1 MYKRLNMFVVL
12 LFFITACTPPAE
24 STPTPQ
30 ATVEEAAPG
39 GIVVE
44 DQSIFWL
51 ELRETRYQFGLVI
64 PCWWRVDGMPAEG
77 DVSTMTLSNFDDA
90 FFKEYSKDGDW
101 IGGVPPQGVM
111 SMTITAAVTEPS
123 LSDADAYLRYVD
135 PATTEV
141 VASQSQNFGSNAYTV
156 LTLKNRQNPN
166 LAGLSVYITRLAP
179 DTILV
184 FNSYPPETIVSS
196 DFAAILT
203 SYART
208 ESIPVTFPDYAPQ
221 PALGDL
227 TCPF

>member
-1 MYKRLNMFVVL
+1 MYKRLNLFVTL
-12 LFFITACTPPAE
+12 LFFLAACTPQAE
-24 STPTPQ
+24 VTPTAEA
-30 ATVEEAAPG
+30 ATEVAPG

-44 DQSIFWL
+44 DQSVFWL
-51 ELRETRYQFGLVI
+51 ELRETRFGFGLVI
-64 PCWWRVDGMPAEG
+64 PCWWQVDGMPAEG
-77 DVSTMTLSNFDDA
+77 NVSTMTLSNFDDA

-111 SMTITAAVTEPS
+111 SMTITAAVADPS
-123 LSDADAYLRYVD
+123 LSDADAYLSYVD

-141 VASQSQNFGSNAYTV
+141 VASQSQNFGTNAYTV
-156 LTLKNRQNPN
+156 LTLKNKQNPN
-166 LAGLSVYITRLAP
+166 LAALSVYVTRLAP

-196 DFAAILT
+196 DFAAILS

-208 ESIPVTFPDYAPQ
+208 ESIPVTFPSYAPQ

-227 TCPF
+227 ICPF

>member
-1 MYKRLNMFVVL
+1 MYKRLNMFVTL
-12 LFFITACTPPAE
+12 LIFLTACTPQAE
-24 STPTPQ
+24 STPTPEA
-30 ATVEEAAPG
+30 ATQAAPG

-51 ELRETRYQFGLVI
+51 ELRETRYGFGLVI

-77 DVSTMTLSNFDDA
+77 DVATMTLSNLDEA
-90 FFKEYSKDGDW
+90 FFKEYSQDGDW

-111 SMTITAAVTEPS
+111 SMTITAAVTDPS

-141 VASQSQNFGSNAYTV
+141 VASQSKNFGTNAYTV
-156 LTLKNRQNPN
+156 LTLKNKQNPN
-166 LAGLSVYITRLAP
+166 LAALSVYITRLAP
-179 DTILV
+179 ETILV

-208 ESIPVTFPDYAPQ
+208 ESIPVTFPEYAPQ